1 MSERERER
9 VILEIIYLFFLKSH
23 LEIIDYL
30 QLKDNFKKNKSLNFK
45 QYSLIR
51 NKKLRMGRKKISISK
66 INDERNR
73 QVNKNYEI
81 LLLLLLS
88 MIFTN

>member
-1 MSERERER
+1 
-9 VILEIIYLFFLKSH
+9 
-23 LEIIDYL
+23 
-30 QLKDNFKKNKSLNFK
+30 
-45 QYSLIR
+45 
-51 NKKLRMGRKKISISK
+51 MGSKKISISK

-81 LLLLLLS
+81 LLLLLLLLS